1 MARSEVPFVSGL
13 RMGRGLPAS
22 HQPRGSAIKST
33 IAWWGA
39 HDESVVAAVVCA
51 VSLGLIIADAIT
63 PFELNLPTAYALPLV
78 LAAAAR
84 NRRLLWFFTALLTIA
99 TFVVY
104 AWKIPAGQFTLHQ
117 AFLVNRMLA
126 ATAFLVTAG
135 LLHVWMTSA
144 ETSDARARQISEQD
158 HRIEAGNAARR
169 LVEVQETE
177 RRALASQL
185 HDLVGQNLAG
195 LSLNLNIVKGQLAL
209 PDGNRVGARLND
221 SLALV
226 EETIESIR
234 DVMAELRPAVL
245 DDYGLMAGLRWYAEK
260 FMKRTGVPTAVIEQ
274 GPGRRRLTPAVEAAF
289 FRIAQEALANTAKY
303 ACASKSVVTLDTRDA
318 AVCLLIAD
326 DGRGFDPTTIR
337 QPVREHGWGLM
348 IMRERAAAV
357 GAQLRVESAPGHG
370 TQVAVTLSGSP
381 P

>member
-1 MARSEVPFVSGL
+1 MC
-13 RMGRGLPAS
+13 RGLAAS
-22 HQPRGSAIKST
+22 YQRRGSAIKSR
-33 IAWWGA
+33 IAWWRS
-39 HDESVVAAVVCA
+39 HNETFVVIAVLG

-63 PFELNLPTAYALPLV
+63 PVELNLPTAYALPLV

-99 TFVVY
+99 TFAVY
-104 AWKIPAGQFTLHQ
+104 AWKIPAGEFALRE
-117 AFLVNRMLA
+117 AFFVNRVLA
-126 ATAFLVTAG
+126 ATAFLVTAA
-135 LLHVWMTSA
+135 LLHAWMASA
-144 ETSDARARQISEQD
+144 ERSESRARQIKEQD
-158 HRIEAGNAARR
+158 HRIEAGRATRR

-195 LSLNLNIVKGQLAL
+195 LSINLNIVKSQLAL
-209 PDGNRVGARLND
+209 TEGNRTGARLND

-245 DDYGLMAGLRWYAEK
+245 DDYGLPAGLRWYAEK
-260 FMKRTGVPTAVIEQ
+260 FTKRTGVPTTVIEQ
-274 GPGRRRLTPAVEAAF
+274 GSSHRLAPAVEVAF
-289 FRIAQEALANTAKY
+289 FRIAQEALANAAKY
-303 ACASKSVVTLDTRDA
+303 AQARKAVVKLDTTDA
-318 AVCLLIAD
+318 SICLVVED
-326 DGRGFDPTTIR
+326 DGRGFDPTAIR

-357 GAQLRVESAPGHG
+357 GARLRVESEPGRG
-370 TQVAVTLSGSP
+370 TQVAVTLSGRAP
-381 P
+381 